1 MVKVAFKHYDSRV
14 LPEMGAKVLFLTK
27 AAEASTMQEK
37 PFLSVPQTAL
47 ATRDGKKIVFRVE
60 DNKAVAV
67 PISAGRELGSSIEI
81 LDGITVGEKVIDKI
95 DGTITNGVKVKV
107 L

>member
-1 MVKVAFKHYDSRV
+1 MKVAFKHYDSRV

-27 AAEASTMQEK
+27 PAEASTMQEK

-47 ATRDGKKIVFRVE
+47 ATRDGKKVVFRVE

-67 PISAGRELGSSIEI
+67 PISIGREFGNNIEI

-95 DGTITNGVKVKV
+95 DGTIANGVKVKV